1 MARRDDVNDGDG
13 NRWVIAAAD
22 VATVDTVNGG
32 LDMATAASH
41 SFMLGFEIAGSS
53 ADSNN
58 DADALCLQYLADLT
72 ENVQA
77 TIR

>member
-1 MARRDDVNDGDG
+1 M
-13 NRWVIAAAD
+13 IAAAD

-41 SFMLGFEIAGSS
+41 SFMLGFEIAGSG

-58 DADALCLQYLADLT
+58 NADAITRQYLADLT

-77 TIR
+77 TVR